1 MFVDALIIFVIIAER
16 ILRLI
21 SLSESLETKSA
32 QLEGAGRS
40 LGSAV
45 GPPHPAWARQG
56 QSSASAPRAGLVA
69 PRKSSGLWVS
79 TSFGPFLLRLWP

>member
-1 MFVDALIIFVIIAER
+1 MKFPMFVDALIIFVIIAER

-40 LGSAV
+40 LAVCSGASSSSLGQARTEFSLCPQGRIGGSQKIKW
-45 GPPHPAWARQG
+45 PLG
-56 QSSASAPRAGLVA
+56 QH
-69 PRKSSGLWVS
+69 
-79 TSFGPFLLRLWP
+79 FL

>member
-1 MFVDALIIFVIIAER
+1 MKFPMFVDALIIFVIIAER

-40 LGSAV
+40 LAV
-45 GPPHPAWARQG
+45 CSGASSSSLGQARTEF
-56 QSSASAPRAGLVA
+56 SLCLV
-69 PRKSSGLWVS
+69 
-79 TSFGPFLLRLWP
+79 